1 MRKSLWGYLIAIAV
15 GGISQFVAFPEQPW
29 ISRALFY
36 LAIVIALLA
45 TLGLAHAIGLLGS
58 VATRMRRSRL
68 ARTGTQPADGKTA
81 RNAAVRTQ
89 VPRPA
94 GPVGPVPVLQKQP
107 KNVPADAPGAA
118 RGQNPQ
124 SSTDAG

>member
-1 MRKSLWGYLIAIAV
+1 V

-36 LAIVIALLA
+36 LAIVITLLA

-68 ARTGTQPADGKTA
+68 ARTGTQPADDKTS

-94 GPVGPVPVLQKQP
+94 AEECARRRTGSGARP
-107 KNVPADAPGAA
+107 KPAKLDRCGVTSSEAPCGLMGAA
-118 RGQNPQ
+118 L
-124 SSTDAG
+124 DAITLD